1 MNNYQEIHF
10 LVYSIFSESI
20 YMENIQKQNS
30 WKFEFFCFC
39 FFGLDISKFSEICC
53 SGTPEKPRFCIMYYP
68 LSATSCYKSIPSFPN
83 YPYVWWLRS
92 CNPLTPWWQKHWRWR
107 AHWWITASTF
117 HGDRPRGCWRRG
129 GRRRSLNHCQ
139 GHTLVG
145 CNKKK
150 DICDIDESYILL
162 IFDTIII
169 LT

>member
-1 MNNYQEIHF
+1 MKWIIVKNFIFWFVPFSLRVFIWKIFKNKIHENSSF
-10 LVYSIFSESI
+10 FVFVFWPGHFKIFWNLLLR
-20 YMENIQKQNS
+20 YTRKTQVL
-30 WKFEFFCFC
+30 W
-39 FFGLDISKFSEICC
+39 
-53 SGTPEKPRFCIMYYP
+53 YYP

>member
-1 MNNYQEIHF
+1 MKWIIVKNFIFWFVPFSLRVFIWKIFKNKIHENSSF
-10 LVYSIFSESI
+10 FVLFFWPGHFKIFWNLLLR
-20 YMENIQKQNS
+20 YTRKTQVL
-30 WKFEFFCFC
+30 W
-39 FFGLDISKFSEICC
+39 
-53 SGTPEKPRFCIMYYP
+53 YYP

-150 DICDIDESYILL
+150 T
-162 IFDTIII
+162 FVI
-169 LT
+169 LTNHIFYLFLTRLLY

>member
-1 MNNYQEIHF
+1 MKWIIIKKFIFWFIPFSLRVFIWKIFKNKIHENSSFFVFVF
-10 LVYSIFSESI
+10 LAWTFK
-20 YMENIQKQNS
+20 NFL
-30 WKFEFFCFC
+30 KFAAQVTRKTQV
-39 FFGLDISKFSEICC
+39 LW
-53 SGTPEKPRFCIMYYP
+53 YYP

-162 IFDTIII
+162 IFDMIII

>member
-1 MNNYQEIHF
+1 MNNCQEIHF
-10 LVYSIFSESI
+10 WFVPFSLRVFIWKIFKNKI
-20 YMENIQKQNS
+20 HENS
-30 WKFEFFCFC
+30 SFLFC
-39 FFGLDISKFSEICC
+39 FFGLDISKFAEICC
-53 SGTPEKPRFCIMYYP
+53 SGTPEKPRFCGMYYP

-162 IFDTIII
+162 IFDMIII